1 MALLGF
7 LGNVSMANK
16 LKTIDKITNLKPSVI
31 KNTIGYSSLILSIFG
46 LGIFG
51 SATTM
56 GIGVAGSAL
65 FLAFA
70 NLERFVRFKGAGF
83 EAEMREIVDE
93 ANATIDNLRSVATPM
108 ISSYITNLTNEG
120 MLIET
125 DIDAKRI
132 RYDNI
137 LKLQKELDIDHV
149 TIDEAKKRYLLTEC
163 RGVLTE
169 LIRDLNPDSEDEA
182 QPKHVYLKLLAKFR
196 KEVSGTGY
204 LETPNLDEARK
215 FLVAEHPEA
224 TEISKIEITFNKC
237 ESILQEIDL
246 ITLAE

>member
-1 MALLGF
+1 MF
-7 LGNVSMANK
+7 DRIK
-16 LKTIDKITNLKPSVI
+16 ELKPSAI
-31 KNTIGYSSLILSIFG
+31 KNIIGYSSLILSIFG

-93 ANATIDNLRSVATPM
+93 ANATIENLRSVATPM

-125 DIDAKRI
+125 DNDAKRI

-137 LKLQKELDIDHV
+137 LKLQQELEIDHV

-163 RGVLTE
+163 RGALTE
-169 LIRDLNPDSEDEA
+169 LIRDLNPDSEDETK
-182 QPKHVYLKLLAKFR
+182 PKHLYLKKLAKFR
-196 KEVSGTGY
+196 KEVTGTGY

-215 FLVAEHPEA
+215 FLEEEHPEPTDIA
-224 TEISKIEITFNKC
+224 KIDNIINRC
-237 ESILQEIDL
+237 ESILQEINV
-246 ITLAE
+246 IALA